1 MQKLEGKARAAQ
13 GGALASSAGS
23 AGLKEF
29 VLGARECSQQPEQH
43 KIGTDGVH
51 AAGLGSG
58 DTGRIAANGA
68 GPVLCVCV
76 WSGELEQR

>member
-43 KIGTDGVH
+43 KIGTDGCH
-51 AAGLGSG
+51 AAGP
-58 DTGRIAANGA
+58 T
-68 GPVLCVCV
+68 
-76 WSGELEQR
+76 